1 MRVTSAQVVG
11 GAMVLMLALVSSARA
26 QITPGAIVTLNAADN
41 PGNPNTWDNV
51 ANNGSPTL
59 PGSYEFGTCVGG
71 GGCDLGGTQP
81 QLMSENVP
89 GQGTLD
95 FYRGGPNRGGM
106 AENGSQPDIMDEVI
120 NGLSIEL
127 WIRQNGDSS
136 DQNEAAVLFFGDD
149 DGQNGAMAF
158 FLHGDHKGK
167 LDLSTG
173 CGNCRD
179 DGLGSMGENVNDF
192 ATLSTTTFDHVVGTF
207 EETGNILTTY
217 LNGVDVTAGKILYPE
232 AEPWSWKSA
241 IHDDLRFGGQRPGE
255 LGGATAAPVD
265 YNLVRIYPFALTS
278 TEVTNNFNAGP
289 GSILESAGP
298 CAFDGDSICST
309 DDLDAL
315 YAVFGTDVPPTDSL
329 FDLNSDNVVNVDDL
343 NQWLTLAASEHGYG
357 SAYLPGDTDLDRDI
371 DLTDFTGLAANFDP
385 GGTYGPYLWGQ
396 GNFDGDGNIDLSDY
410 NSLASNFS
418 AVGYGTEAVPEPTT
432 LCLLVAGIL
441 LLATSRVGS

>member
-1 MRVTSAQVVG
+1 
-11 GAMVLMLALVSSARA
+11 MVLMLGLVSSARA
-26 QITPGAIVTLNAADN
+26 QVTPGAIVTLNAADN

-89 GQGTLD
+89 GQGLVD

-106 AENGSQPDIMDEVI
+106 AENGSQ
-120 NGLSIEL
+120 
-127 WIRQNGDSS
+127 S
-136 DQNEAAVLFFGDD
+136 D
-149 DGQNGAMAF
+149 
-158 FLHGDHKGK
+158 
-167 LDLSTG
+167 
-173 CGNCRD
+173 
-179 DGLGSMGENVNDF
+179 
-192 ATLSTTTFDHVVGTF
+192 
-207 EETGNILTTY
+207 
-217 LNGVDVTAGKILYPE
+217 GVDVTAGKILYPE

-255 LGGATAAPVD
+255 LGGASAAPVD

-289 GSILESAGP
+289 GSIPESAGP

-315 YAVFGTDVPPTDSL
+315 YAVFGGAMPPTDPL
-329 FDLNSDNVVNVDDL
+329 FDLNSDNVVNMDDL
-343 NQWLTLAASEHGYG
+343 NQWLTLAASEHGYD

-385 GGTYGPYLWGQ
+385 GGTYGVPTCG
-396 GNFDGDGNIDLSDY
+396 GRAIS
-410 NSLASNFS
+410 
-418 AVGYGTEAVPEPTT
+418 TEMVIST
-432 LCLLVAGIL
+432 
-441 LLATSRVGS
+441 